1 MSSLGLEWTLYVP
14 LIGGLLAAL
23 IAWGRQ
29 TRAVSRGGAPLLRL
43 LALVIACATV
53 LLEAGLLSIVPDG
66 RTTTLFGVAFAISAP
81 ARYVLTAANVALLC
95 ALIYGWL
102 TADEDQEQQEQAGG
116 DPWRIAVV
124 CSISTLLAGAALSTD
139 RLASA
144 LLLFAA
150 ALPVAACVFVLVGN
164 IPVAPADPPLT
175 SDDARAEFIANEQ
188 ATARKLAG
196 AFKQLALALLATVLW
211 IAGATLLDRYGF
223 NLENTGLL
231 QFGVALLAVGLLVR
245 AGSMPFSAGHADS
258 LETTPSWAILLLGAI
273 APVSLVAGL
282 LMLAPIEGDL
292 ARGAAAGWLGA
303 VGALLAGV
311 RALGALRK
319 PTPRP
324 DAQPEAEKIAAIA
337 IIKAMTVALAVSWA
351 VYGLLSGSQMG
362 AVGAVLLATN
372 IALAVPLLVLG
383 GRWIA
388 LIGAASMLGLPPFG
402 GFTGAILVAG
412 SAANAG
418 GLWLALLLLGSAL
431 VAAAWL
437 STIFKPEAK
446 EPDTQTAR
454 RNRLTDPIL
463 LLALVLIIAQLA
475 LFLLSNNRLT
485 PLLDWATIPWI
496 TAP

>member
-23 IAWGRQ
+23 IAGGRQ

-66 RTTTLFGVAFAISAP
+66 RTTTLFGVTLAISAP

-102 TADEDQEQQEQAGG
+102 TADEDQEQAGG
-116 DPWRIAVV
+116 DPWRIATV
-124 CSISTLLAGAALSTD
+124 CSTSTLLAGAALSTD

-196 AFKQLALALLATVLW
+196 AFKQLALALLATVLL

-231 QFGVALLAVGLLVR
+231 QFGVALLAVGLLMR
-245 AGSMPFSAGHADS
+245 AGSMPFSAGHADA

-324 DAQPEAEKIAAIA
+324 DAQPEAEKLAAIA

-388 LIGAASMLGLPPFG
+388 LIGAASLLGLPPFG

-446 EPDTQTAR
+446 EPDTQTVR
-454 RNRLTDPIL
+454 RNRLTEPIL
-463 LLALVLIIAQLA
+463 LVAFVLIIAQLA